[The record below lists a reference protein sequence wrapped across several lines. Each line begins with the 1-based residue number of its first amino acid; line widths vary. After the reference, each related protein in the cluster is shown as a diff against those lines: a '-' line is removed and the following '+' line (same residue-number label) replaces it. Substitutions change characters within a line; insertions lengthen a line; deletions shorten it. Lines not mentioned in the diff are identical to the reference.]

1 MAGKWLKEHAH
12 FACIALASAGISY
25 GFYHREEAVR
35 KLCSRRLTGCLKKT
49 EREIHIVTNS
59 EEWLQIFPA
68 FSRQVKSDGAV
79 GFDCEWVHVKNQRR
93 PVALLQLASS
103 FGMCV
108 LIRLSQM
115 KDDIPE
121 TLKEFL
127 EDGSLLKVGVDS
139 LKDGYHLAADY
150 GLMVHGCVDLRH
162 LALQD
167 QQAGDEGKAS
177 PKKQLNGL
185 GLNALTE
192 MYLDRSL
199 DKSWRVRAS
208 DWEAEKLTQR
218 QIRYAAE
225 DALSGIRILI
235 KILDCYWQPS
245 SLTLYIAPEAYWYQ
259 EVQSALQRMCHQWI
273 DRKFTD
279 VKADFAPSVGKGS
292 GQPSVP
298 AKMKKIKDGF
308 SACKGPH
315 YYNSLLYAPDD
326 QLLCTCDSKKALWY
340 VAKGLGEIVS
350 EDPLTVRLK
359 FEPTGRPQYQEGDG
373 EFYLQER
380 LNKCVVCGKEE
391 KLMKKNVV
399 PHEYR
404 KHFPDILKTH
414 QSHDVILL
422 CSDCFQTSNSEDDLL
437 RAQLAEECDAPI
449 GIEHDNQVQVE
460 RECKLVRNA
469 GRTLL
474 KSRDTLPEERV
485 KALEKII
492 MKYYEVDFITKDHLE
507 QATNMKVKV
516 SNDKYRIHGQK
527 VYERYEK
534 TGVMKLEQR
543 WRKHF
548 LESMKPQHLPK
559 CWSVMHN
566 MFKMRQKM
574 SFLPLDHP
582 DRMKFQIALVG
593 SEGHIEVPYM
603 PPPARQSLGDFSFEE
618 NGDRLTFEA

>member
-1 MAGKWLKEHAH
+1 MCVCDDVH
-12 FACIALASAGISY
+12 
-25 GFYHREEAVR
+25 HRSLYV
-35 KLCSRRLTGCLKKT
+35 
-49 EREIHIVTNS
+49 
-59 EEWLQIFPA
+59 
-68 FSRQVKSDGAV
+68 QVKNDGAV
-79 GFDCEWVHVKNQRR
+79 GFDCEWVHVKNKRR

-103 FGMCV
+103 MGMCV
-108 LIRLSQM
+108 LIRISQM
-115 KDDIPE
+115 KDEIPK
-121 TLKEFL
+121 TLKAFL
-127 EDGSLLKVGVDS
+127 EDGKVLKVGVDS
-139 LKDGYHLAADY
+139 LKDGNYLASDY

-162 LALQD
+162 LAVQC
-167 QQAGDEGKAS
+167 QQANDLDRS
-177 PKKQLNGL
+177 PRKQSNGL

-192 MYLDRSL
+192 MYLGRSL

-225 DALSGIRILI
+225 DALSGIHILI
-235 KILDCYWQPS
+235 KMLDCYWKPS
-245 SLTLYIAPEAYWYQ
+245 SFTLYIAPNSYWYQ
-259 EVQSALQRMCHQWI
+259 EVQSAVQGMCHQWI
-273 DRKFTD
+273 DTKFTD
-279 VKADFAPSVGKGS
+279 VKTDFAPGTSKS
-292 GQPSVP
+292 SSQPFVP
-298 AKMKKIKDGF
+298 PKMKKIKDGF
-308 SACKGPH
+308 SARKGPH

-340 VAKGLGEIVS
+340 VAKDLGEIVS
-350 EDPLTVRLK
+350 ADPLIVRLK

-437 RAQLAEECDAPI
+437 RTQLMKEFDAPI
-449 GIEHDNQVQVE
+449 GIEHDDQIQVE

-474 KSRDTLPEERV
+474 RSRDSLPQERV
-485 KALEKII
+485 ETLEKIL
-492 MKYYEVDFITKDHLE
+492 MKHYEVDSITKDHIE
-507 QATNMKVKV
+507 QAATMKAKV

-527 VYERYEK
+527 VYEKYEK
-534 TGVMKLEQR
+534 IGVMKLEQR
-543 WRKHF
+543 WRRHF

-582 DRMKFQIALVG
+582 DRKKFQIALVG
-593 SEGHIEVPYM
+593 SEGHIDVPYM
-603 PPPARQSLGDFSFEE
+603 PPPARQSLGDMSFEE
-618 NGDRLTFEA
+618 NEEAMIVEA